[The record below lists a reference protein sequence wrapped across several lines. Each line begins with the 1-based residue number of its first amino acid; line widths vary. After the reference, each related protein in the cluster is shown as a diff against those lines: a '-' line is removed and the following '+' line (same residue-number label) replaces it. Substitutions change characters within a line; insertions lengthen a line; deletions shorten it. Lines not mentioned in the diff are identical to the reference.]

1 MSGDGDATAG
11 GAAPTTDPSA
21 GVEAM
26 LVKAFSEV
34 RNDVKLN
41 SAMVPLLA
49 AHYVK
54 CKATSVDDVGMDDPD
69 DPRRGQ
75 ER

>member
-1 MSGDGDATAG
+1 
-11 GAAPTTDPSA
+11 
-21 GVEAM
+21 M